1 MEWNVWMRRG
11 ASMSVLCA
19 LALCFCGCDDLDP
32 GRYDQLDRPRIL
44 GVKADPQTIPAD
56 GAELSALVWTPEE
69 QAISYTWRWCPYS
82 VLPRD
87 NYACPITR
95 EVYIERMN
103 ETLTDFLGE
112 EVEASFWD
120 VVPPFEIGASEG
132 DEGLTFAHGIDG
144 ETAEIICF
152 LGLLST
158 VTDEDA
164 LELQDH
170 LQSFQ
175 CEAGFEIDL
184 IVEVEG
190 EGWSQ
195 VTKKSV
201 FVETLAENP
210 LRNPSIQT
218 IEVRP
223 SLNGVA
229 ERLGWEVDEEGEYA
243 WRPLEGTS
251 LPRGNRYEVRA
262 VMDPDAVDTIVVEE
276 PDENDP
282 DAMPIDP
289 ESLRQEFFDFG
300 WYADR
305 ELLTYSAFSGTFPI
319 PNEQEDGP
327 LLEFPNELDLTGNL
341 ATVCPDAAPCQME
354 IILVVRDDQFGIDWK
369 RLTFEI
375 GEVER

>member
-1 MEWNVWMRRG
+1 MVCDVLLGRGSMRFVFL
-11 ASMSVLCA
+11 VLAIC
-19 LALCFCGCDDLDP
+19 LCGCNDLDP

-44 GVKADPQTIPAD
+44 GVKADPQSMPAE
-56 GAELSALVWTPEE
+56 GAELSALVWTPED
-69 QAISYTWRWCPYS
+69 QSISYTWRWCPYS

-87 NYACPITR
+87 NYTCPITR
-95 EVYIERMN
+95 DVYIARMSK
-103 ETLTDFLGE
+103 TLTDFLGE
-112 EVEASFWD
+112 EVEAEFWD
-120 VVPPFEIGASEG
+120 VIPPFEIGISQDSG
-132 DEGLTFAHGIDG
+132 ISFAHGIDG

-152 LGLLST
+152 LGLFST

-184 IVEVEG
+184 VVEVKG

-201 FVETLAENP
+201 FVETLADDP
-210 LRNPSIQT
+210 LRNPSIQS

-223 SLNGVA
+223 LSELVA
-229 ERLGWEVDEEGEYA
+229 ERIGWEVDDEGEYA
-243 WRPLEGTS
+243 WVPLDGLL

-276 PDENDP
+276 PDEDDP

-289 ESLRQEFFDFG
+289 ATLRQEVFDFG

-305 ELLTYSAFSGTFPI
+305 ELLAYSAFSGTFPL

-327 LLEFPNELDLTGNL
+327 LLEAPNELDLTGSL
-341 ATVCPDAAPCQME
+341 GQVCPDAAPCQME
-354 IILVVRDDQFGIDWK
+354 IILVARDEQFGIDWK

-375 GEVER
+375 VEAAR